1 MAAGVTTSIR
11 MPEDVRELYETIA
24 QATGRTKNDVMV
36 EVLRTEGQRRVEEI
50 AMVLE
55 GREQARAGRLSSID
69 DVVARF
75 KQRGILPAAFD
86 LTADDDD
93 AGTAEA

>member
-11 MPEDVRELYETIA
+11 MPEEVRDLYETIA

-36 EVLRTEGQRRVEEI
+36 EVLRTEGERRVQEI
-50 AMVLE
+50 AMILE
-55 GREQARAGRLSSID
+55 GREQARTGRLSSIE

-75 KQRGILPAAFD
+75 KQRGMLPLEFD
-86 LTADDDD
+86 LSADDEER
-93 AGTAEA
+93 T